1 MGREI
6 IQNEIDSFSSGIL
19 VAQAF
24 ERTQSL
30 LPALAPKEVS
40 PELITVDIKE
50 RQQVSDPVR
59 AGVGR
64 RETLRMP
71 PSCPVHS
78 ILRPQFK
85 WAKFVK
91 ANNTRTFGRFPVQSG
106 HSFFLTSKSGSFDS
120 FHVLVRWWLTRC
132 SLRIVRKVSILIF
145 DTTLVLIR

>member
-6 IQNEIDSFSSGIL
+6 IQNKIDSFASGIM

-30 LPALAPKEVS
+30 LPTLAMKEVS
-40 PELITVDIKE
+40 PELVTVDIKE

-59 AGVGR
+59 PSVSR

-85 WAKFVK
+85 RAKFVK
-91 ANNTRTFGRFPVQSG
+91 ANNTRAFGTFPVQPG
-106 HSFFLTSKSGSFDS
+106 QSFFLPSKSGSFDS
-120 FHVLVRWWLTRC
+120 FQVLVRW
-132 SLRIVRKVSILIF
+132 
-145 DTTLVLIR
+145 